1 MGKTSYATILSLA
14 YNTLGI
20 FPFLMPSMIPE
31 VFPTMKTQDCPRR
44 GPCTNTLE
52 FDVAIIFM
60 QVIVGAALMFV
71 SLTLKPGKTGLLGA
85 IGVFALTQIKHITV
99 DGLIPPPPVM
109 IMTAITLLA
118 ILLAPGEWG
127 KRVFVFYCCF
137 NALVFSTNPLMVL
150 QDTYPTLTE
159 GSEAFKVGKFLLE
172 VIALYLVMSAIVA
185 ATPNRKLGFAYAWT
199 AELSILAKH
208 VIINKSGPPP
218 PLIVLSCLIVALYW
232 VEYGYNN
239 LKPAAEK
246 AVKDGPMK
254 MHALL
259 LGTAFAP
266 MFFFES
272 IGISFPM
279 VGLAAVDESY
289 VYNGFTAMLLM
300 MITVFICM
308 VGWMEYTGAMTGKMF
323 CLYHYFLS
331 VAVVFW
337 DFQPTTTVM
346 GKMMFAPPLMFTA
359 WCVYIV
365 VTKDKQA

>member
-1 MGKTSYATILSLA
+1 MAKTSYATIASQV

-31 VFPTMKTQDCPRR
+31 VFPLMKTQDCPRR

-52 FDVAIIFM
+52 FDVAIIYM
-60 QVIVGAALMFV
+60 QVIVGTAMMFV
-71 SLTLKPGKTGLLGA
+71 SLTAMPGKNGLLGA
-85 IGVFALTQIKHITV
+85 MGVFALTQIKHITV
-99 DGLIPPPPVM
+99 DGLFPPPPVM
-109 IMTAITLLA
+109 VMTAGVILA

-127 KRVFVFYCCF
+127 KRVYVGFCCF
-137 NALVFSTNPLMVL
+137 NALVFSTQPLMVL
-150 QDTYPTLTE
+150 QDTYPMITE
-159 GSEAFKVGKFLLE
+159 SSEAFKAGKFLLE
-172 VIALYLVMSAIVA
+172 VIALYLVMCAIVA

-199 AELSILAKH
+199 AGLSILGKH

-218 PLIVLSCLIVALYW
+218 PLIVLMCIIVALYW

-254 MHALL
+254 LHAMI

-279 VGLAAVDESY
+279 VGFAAVDESY
-289 VYNGFTAMLLM
+289 AYNGFTAMLLM
-300 MITVFICM
+300 MLTIFVCM

-337 DFQPTTTVM
+337 DFQPTTTLM
-346 GKMMFAPPLMFTA
+346 GQLLFAPPLMFTA

>member
-1 MGKTSYATILSLA
+1 MAKTSYATIASQV

-31 VFPTMKTQDCPRR
+31 VFPLMKTQDCPRR

-52 FDVAIIFM
+52 FDVAIIYM
-60 QVIVGAALMFV
+60 QVIVGTAMMFV
-71 SLTLKPGKTGLLGA
+71 SLTAMPGKNGLLGA
-85 IGVFALTQIKHITV
+85 MGVFALTQIKHITV
-99 DGLIPPPPVM
+99 DGLFPPPPVM
-109 IMTAITLLA
+109 VMTAGVILA

-127 KRVFVFYCCF
+127 KRVYVGFCCF
-137 NALVFSTNPLMVL
+137 NALVFSTQPLMVL
-150 QDTYPTLTE
+150 QDTYPMITE
-159 GSEAFKVGKFLLE
+159 SSEAFKAGKFLLE
-172 VIALYLVMSAIVA
+172 VIALYLVMCAIVA

-199 AELSILAKH
+199 AGLSILGKH

-218 PLIVLSCLIVALYW
+218 PLIVLMCIIVALYW

-254 MHALL
+254 LHAMI

-279 VGLAAVDESY
+279 VGFAAVDESY
-289 VYNGFTAMLLM
+289 AYNGFTAMLLM
-300 MITVFICM
+300 MVTIFVCM

-337 DFQPTTTVM
+337 DFQPTTTLM
-346 GKMMFAPPLMFTA
+346 GQLLFAPPLMFTA

>member
-1 MGKTSYATILSLA
+1 M
-14 YNTLGI
+14 
-20 FPFLMPSMIPE
+20 
-31 VFPTMKTQDCPRR
+31 
-44 GPCTNTLE
+44 
-52 FDVAIIFM
+52 
-60 QVIVGAALMFV
+60 
-71 SLTLKPGKTGLLGA
+71 LTCHRSASPPHAPASGSGLLGA